1 MKKFLVGALLL
12 FVFAIT
18 LPVLSYGQSC
28 NIRKARGRSVNYSNA
43 LPLAQ
48 GVKFDV

>member
-1 MKKFLVGALLL
+1 MRRATNT
-12 FVFAIT
+12 I
-18 LPVLSYGQSC
+18 
-28 NIRKARGRSVNYSNA
+28 NYSRE